1 MHACVSPDI
10 SSLCWFASSQQGS
23 SSDRWVAVVSG
34 ICRHVENL
42 ILSHYTKYY
51 IISRYIMVIYFLLF
65 YCLLTHPMDGKTC
78 YYKSNN
84 RQLQD
89 ASWAHVRV
97 RMMSSQ
103 TQAPGSS
110 VGSLAPDRQWQG
122 SSYLASFVLFSLAQS
137 PVGAGTDPALLH
149 GPIIISALHC
159 SELVVTICSTACSVW
174 FLVISF
180 WHL

>member
-103 TQAPGSS
+103 TPGS
-110 VGSLAPDRQWQG
+110 RQRCGQPG
-122 SSYLASFVLFSLAQS
+122 TRQAVAGQQLPCFLCIILIS
-137 PVGAGTDPALLH
+137 PVPSRCGDGPCAAPRTDNN
-149 GPIIISALHC
+149 ISIA
-159 SELVVTICSTACSVW
+159 V
-174 FLVISF
+174 
-180 WHL
+180 